1 MSAMKGI
8 LTKVWAGLKE
18 THQGR
23 ETARGWQHQ
32 GAVNL
37 LGAKGV
43 LLGAGGGHFL
53 ELSAQLPIKSL
64 EREQSHHLAGRELA
78 E

>member
-1 MSAMKGI
+1 MGRAEGNPPGQGDCQ
-8 LTKVWAGLKE
+8 GLA
-18 THQGR
+18 TSGSCD
-23 ETARGWQHQ
+23 
-32 GAVNL
+32 L

>member
-32 GAVNL
+32 GAVTSL
-37 LGAKGV
+37 VLREYCWGRGV
-43 LLGAGGGHFL
+43 GTF
-53 ELSAQLPIKSL
+53 
-64 EREQSHHLAGRELA
+64 
-78 E
+78 